1 LIATPTCPSPQKASE
16 CSPTSS
22 ASILPIRSIPTTSH
36 SRIFVAETLLEPAW
50 VATRLAQA
58 ESLSRRDN
66 ARIKEGLRLAEN
78 LDVITIGE
86 TMVLG
91 VPARPGRLRHATSL
105 ELKIGGA
112 ESNLA
117 IALSRLGLSAAW
129 AGYLGDDEPGQLVL
143 DRIRAE
149 GVDTSQ
155 VRRIEERPTGLYLRE
170 QIGTDVRVYYYRQ
183 GSAASTMHRDAL
195 DPGYLGGAKFM
206 HLTGITPALS
216 KECRAFVLWAAR
228 EARASGARVSFDV
241 NYRSKLCGTDEAREF
256 VEEILPD
263 VYLLLA
269 GDEEAR
275 ALWGRDDEGFVRELA
290 QRGPEE
296 VVLKKGRA
304 GSLALVD
311 GELLEH
317 PAFTV
322 AEVDPVGAGDAFA
335 AGYLAGH
342 LWGKPAEE
350 RLRVANAMGALSVA
364 TLGDYEGLPDEN
376 ELWAFLEGEES
387 LGR

>member
-1 LIATPTCPSPQKASE
+1 
-16 CSPTSS
+16 
-22 ASILPIRSIPTTSH
+22 
-36 SRIFVAETLLEPAW
+36 
-50 VATRLAQA
+50 LAQ
-58 ESLSRRDN
+58 
-66 ARIKEGLRLAEN
+66 N
-78 LDVITIGE
+78 LDVITAGE

-91 VPARPGRLRHATSL
+91 VPPRPGRLRHAGSL

-117 IALSRLGLSAAW
+117 IALSRLGLSAGW
-129 AGYLGDDEPGQLVL
+129 AGYLGEDEPGQLVL

-155 VRRIEERPTGLYLRE
+155 VRRIMERPTGLYLRE
-170 QIGTDVRVYYYRQ
+170 KIGTDVRVYYYRQ
-183 GSAASTMHRDAL
+183 GSAASTMHTDAFAT
-195 DPGYLGGAKFM
+195 DYFSGVRFV

-216 KECRAFVLWAAR
+216 EGCCAFVLWAAR
-228 EARASGARVSFDV
+228 EARASGALVSFDV
-241 NYRSKLCGTDEAREF
+241 NYRSKLWEPEEARKF

-263 VYLLLA
+263 SYLLLM

-290 QRGPEE
+290 GRGPEE
-296 VVLKKGRA
+296 VVLKRGGA
-304 GSLALVD
+304 GSLALVE
-311 GELLEH
+311 GEVLEH

-342 LWGKPAEE
+342 LWELPAGE

-364 TLGDYEGLPDEN
+364 TLGDYEGLPDRD
-376 ELWAFLEGEES
+376 ELRAFLEGEES

>member
-1 LIATPTCPSPQKASE
+1 M
-16 CSPTSS
+16 
-22 ASILPIRSIPTTSH
+22 
-36 SRIFVAETLLEPAW
+36 
-50 VATRLAQA
+50 
-58 ESLSRRDN
+58 
-66 ARIKEGLRLAEN
+66 N
-78 LDVITIGE
+78 LDVITAGE

-91 VPARPGRLRHATSL
+91 VPPRPGRLRHAGSL

-117 IALSRLGLSAAW
+117 IALSRLGLSAGW

-155 VRRIEERPTGLYLRE
+155 VRRIKERPTGLYLRE
-170 QIGTDVRVYYYRQ
+170 QVGTDVRVYYYRL
-183 GSAASTMHRDAL
+183 GSAASTMQRDAF
-195 DPGYLGGAKFM
+195 DAGYLGGAKFV

-216 KECRAFVLWAAR
+216 EDCRAFVLQAAR
-228 EARASGARVSFDV
+228 EAQASGVRVSFDV
-241 NYRSKLCGTDEAREF
+241 NYRSKLWGPEEAREF

-263 VYLLLA
+263 VYLLFA

-275 ALWGRDDEGFVRELA
+275 ALWGSDDETLVRDLA
-290 QRGPEE
+290 RKGPKE
-296 VVLKKGRA
+296 VVLKTGSA

-311 GELLEH
+311 GEVLEH

-322 AEVDPVGAGDAFA
+322 EEVDPVGAGDAFA

-342 LWGKPAEE
+342 LWNLSADD

-364 TLGDYEGLPDEN
+364 TLGDYEGLPDRD
-376 ELWAFLEGEES
+376 ELRAFLEDERS

>member
-1 LIATPTCPSPQKASE
+1 M
-16 CSPTSS
+16 
-22 ASILPIRSIPTTSH
+22 
-36 SRIFVAETLLEPAW
+36 
-50 VATRLAQA
+50 
-58 ESLSRRDN
+58 
-66 ARIKEGLRLAEN
+66 AEN
-78 LDVITIGE
+78 LDVITTGE

-91 VPARPGRLRHATSL
+91 VPPRPGRLRHAGSL

-117 IALSRLGLSAAW
+117 IALSRLGLSAGW

-155 VRRIEERPTGLYLRE
+155 VRRIKERPTGLYLRE

-183 GSAASTMHRDAL
+183 GSAASKMHRDAF
-195 DPGYLGGAKFM
+195 DPDYFSGARFV

-216 KECRAFVLWAAR
+216 EGCRAFVLWTAR
-228 EARASGARVSFDV
+228 EARASGARVSFDG
-241 NYRSKLCGTDEAREF
+241 NYRSKLWEAEEAREF
-256 VEEILPD
+256 VEEILPE
-263 VYLLLA
+263 VHLLCI
-269 GDEEAR
+269 GNEEAR

-290 QRGPEE
+290 ERGPEE
-296 VVLKKGRA
+296 VVLKKGSA
-304 GSLALVD
+304 GSLALVE
-311 GELLEH
+311 GEALGH
-317 PAFTV
+317 PAFEV

-342 LWGKPAEE
+342 LWGMPAEQ

-364 TLGDYEGLPDEN
+364 TLGDYEGLPDSD
-376 ELWAFLEGEES
+376 ELWAFLEGKES